1 MYLRLKEY
9 KYMTKVFC
17 KKYHQEL
24 DAIPFQPLP
33 GELGKKIHNEISNK
47 AWQAWLAHQTILIN
61 EYRLNLIEPKAKE
74 FLKEEMYKFLF
85 EGKEEKP

>member
-1 MYLRLKEY
+1 MSKIH
-9 KYMTKVFC
+9 C
-17 KKYHQEL
+17 KKYNQEL

-33 GELGKKIHNEISNK
+33 GELGKKIQAEISAQ

-74 FLKEEMYKFLF
+74 FLKEEMQKFLF
-85 EGKEEKP
+85 EGKEDKPEQFNEV